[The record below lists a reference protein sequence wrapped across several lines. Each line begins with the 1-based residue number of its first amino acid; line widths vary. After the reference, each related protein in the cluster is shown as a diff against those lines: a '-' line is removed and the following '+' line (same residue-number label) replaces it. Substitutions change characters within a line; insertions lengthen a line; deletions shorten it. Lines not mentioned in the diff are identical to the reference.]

1 VADIGKDEDK
11 FIKIIMIKLLKKI
24 KDTPGGFH
32 EWWESDKGMVRKP
45 KSSAIKS
52 EPKVEETI
60 KETIQEPIM
69 KSIFKSKL
77 FWLGI
82 INVATGVL
90 QYIGGALDTGTAIT
104 VNGIIIIIL
113 RYITNQPVKIK

>member
-52 EPKVEETI
+52 EPKVEEIEII
-60 KETIQEPIM
+60 KEPIM